1 MLVVLFRTTSN
12 SEFQILEAMLEQKRG
27 QTAFAA
33 VTVGKFIGVV
43 GLVWAQQMTL
53 TNLILVEIFNEAIG
67 ALVMTW
73 GVYKAAAI
81 VPVTTPTFRFSVNG

>member
-1 MLVVLFRTTSN
+1 
-12 SEFQILEAMLEQKRG
+12 MLEQKRG

-67 ALVMTW
+67 ALVMT
-73 GVYKAAAI
+73 GRLQGQ
-81 VPVTTPTFRFSVNG
+81 PQSPR